1 MLTLFE
7 KLQSAPALIPMLLE
21 GQPFIEAQ
29 DELSCT
35 QFMRKYGMPEKINTE
50 VREIASLS
58 IVNQFINRCL
68 LPWLRHWILLILI
81 NYQ

>member
-1 MLTLFE
+1 MLSLAE
-7 KLQSAPALIPMLLE
+7 KLQSAPALIPMLIE

-50 VREIASLS
+50 VRRGQSIYHWSINPSLG
-58 IVNQFINRCL
+58 VYCHGQGVGL
-68 LPWLRHWILLILI
+68 
-81 NYQ
+81 Y